1 MKSLITNYTFDASA
15 QTITFGDYAGITLD
29 NVMLITNVTDQ
40 VIIYNFADSSKGGSV
55 ATNVLTLE
63 YDTTSMS
70 DTDDLQIWYWDP
82 TKTSKVVISDGT
94 DDLPVLTDG
103 GGNYIRTAVTVGGTA
118 VQNPGNNSDDQGAA
132 ATLAVTGYGYVYD
145 GSAWDRQ
152 KGDSTDG
159 TLVNLGTN
167 NDVVISDGGGAI
179 TVDGTVA
186 VTNAGITTIAGAV
199 SGTEMQ
205 VDVVTL
211 PGVAGDVAAAQAD
224 SGNPVKVGAK
234 YNSTKPTYTNGQR
247 GDLEIGTRGALRVE
261 IWNSDS
267 AVALGGI
274 ADNADDIAVSTST
287 NKLSTIAKNYAFDGT
302 AWDRLRGDATDGLL
316 VNLGAN
322 NDVTITSGTVTAVTS
337 ITNALP
343 AGTNAIGKL
352 AANSGVDI
360 GDVDVLSLPSLP
372 AGTNAIGK
380 LAANS
385 GVDIGDVDITS
396 IVSGTGATN
405 LGKAEDNAHTSGD
418 VGVFI
423 LSVRNDTPN
432 ATLAAAGDYQQVSSD
447 MVGGVRTALYETD
460 FAVLGTNHVKKYYTN
475 AGAVTDGIVWS
486 PAAGKR
492 WYVTDIFINVSAAA
506 TVTLE
511 DDLAGGDSAVWK
523 AELAANS
530 GWSHHF
536 GTPLFSGEDEAD
548 LIITTSAGNV
558 YVTVTG
564 YEV

>member
-360 GDVDVLSLPSLP
+360 GDVDVLSLPKSIQGPASPNIDSYAHAAISTSANTADQSLVAAP
-372 AGTNAIGK
+372 GANKQIWVYGISYVVGTAAGTVSFQDEDNTAISGVMAHALNSGISVPPSGNFSMPIWK
-380 LAANS
+380 LATNKALE
-385 GVDIGDVDITS
+385 VDTVTCDIEGFIDYA
-396 IVSGTGATN
+396 IVS
-405 LGKAEDNAHTSGD
+405 
-418 VGVFI
+418 V
-423 LSVRNDTPN
+423 
-432 ATLAAAGDYQQVSSD
+432 
-447 MVGGVRTALYETD
+447 
-460 FAVLGTNHVKKYYTN
+460 
-475 AGAVTDGIVWS
+475 
-486 PAAGKR
+486 
-492 WYVTDIFINVSAAA
+492 
-506 TVTLE
+506 
-511 DDLAGGDSAVWK
+511 
-523 AELAANS
+523 
-530 GWSHHF
+530 
-536 GTPLFSGEDEAD
+536 
-548 LIITTSAGNV
+548 
-558 YVTVTG
+558 
-564 YEV
+564 